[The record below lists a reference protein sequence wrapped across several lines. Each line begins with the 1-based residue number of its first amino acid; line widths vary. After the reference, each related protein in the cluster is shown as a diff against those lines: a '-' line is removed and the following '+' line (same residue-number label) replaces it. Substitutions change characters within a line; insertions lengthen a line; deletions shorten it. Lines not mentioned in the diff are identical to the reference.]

1 MSRPSYEVVLS
12 VIEAA
17 ERSSADVATALQCSE
32 WAAARTLQQLRE
44 RGYVELVRDAEAQ
57 LVWRLA
63 EAFAVA

>member
-17 ERSSADVATALQCSE
+17 ARSSAEVADALQCSE

-44 RGYVELVRDAEAQ
+44 RGYLELVRDPHAQ
-57 LVWRLA
+57 LVWQISD
-63 EAFAVA
+63 EAAVA